1 MIEYPVYYLRID
13 LITDLPIPIAILFYL
28 TKRSQKPKPRFIIID
43 VYRIG
48 RLRTPDPNY
57 LVGKLRF
64 FVCPEVTNGF
74 ELFNILGIEE
84 GS

>member
-1 MIEYPVYYLRID
+1 MIEYPIYYLRID
-13 LITDLPIPIAILFYL
+13 LMIDLLIPIAILFYL
-28 TKRSQKPKPRFIIID
+28 MKRSQKPKPRFIIVN

-48 RLRTPDPNY
+48 RLRTPNPNY

-64 FVCPEVTNGF
+64 FVYPEVMNSF